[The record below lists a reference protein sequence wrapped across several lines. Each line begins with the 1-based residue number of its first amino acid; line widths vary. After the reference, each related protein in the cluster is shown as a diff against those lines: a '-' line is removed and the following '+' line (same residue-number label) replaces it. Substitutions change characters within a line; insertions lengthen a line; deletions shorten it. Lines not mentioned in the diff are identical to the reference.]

1 MQSVY
6 GLKVTLYYTTN
17 PFICKYFF
25 SAPQTVTA
33 VFRYFSGFGCKIF
46 RGDFVVIAENLYK
59 IAAGRKT
66 AAGDMVSDSAATV
79 GWTRR
84 TAAADN
90 IPQTSEN
97 WGQMRPL
104 TLPRRPE

>member
-66 AAGDMVSDSAATV
+66 AAGGDL
-79 GWTRR
+79 
-84 TAAADN
+84 ADLQPGGLQQFAGN
-90 IPQTSEN
+90 LQTLGGKVIAE
-97 WGQMRPL
+97 
-104 TLPRRPE
+104 THPEFLMKDP